1 MRVSSLRPLSI
12 LLFFVLCASAW
23 SAPRPRR
30 SPPPTTD
37 VVMLSDLHFDPF
49 YDPAKFGEL
58 RHAPI
63 TQWAAILSKQE
74 SATRVSAFSDLQRA
88 CGVRGADSPWSL
100 VLTALREARQVQPS
114 PMFVTVSGDLLAH
127 GFNCKFQRLA
137 PSASAAEVSA
147 FAAKAIGFV
156 SQQLHSV
163 YPSVP
168 VFSALGNNDSGC
180 QDYFET
186 PNSAFLKSSGV
197 SIAANVHDPEARASI
212 EASFGKLGDYSVM
225 LPGAMHGTRLIVL
238 QNIFESSHYRGC
250 NNEPNA
256 APAAEQI
263 EWLRAQLTE
272 VRESGQQAWVMAHI
286 PPGVDVY
293 TTYHRYLFAPG
304 QACNVKQPEMFLNNT
319 ALGETIG
326 EFGDVVRLAI
336 FAHTHMDEIKLLQG
350 PDGKAVPAKGVP
362 SISPIN
368 GNEPAFLVAQISPQT
383 ATIKDYEVYAA
394 TNAQGGV
401 WNREYRYSD
410 AYHLPDFS
418 TKSVDQLTAEL
429 VNDKTGEDETSRV
442 YERYFLAG
450 GGTFA
455 ALGLQRLWPAY
466 SCSLRELDPTTF
478 RRCMCP
484 GADAKTGAA
493 AATSVLR

>member
-1 MRVSSLRPLSI
+1 
-12 LLFFVLCASAW
+12 
-23 SAPRPRR
+23 
-30 SPPPTTD
+30 
-37 VVMLSDLHFDPF
+37 MLSDLHFDPF
-49 YDPAKFGEL
+49 YDPAKFTEL
-58 RHAPI
+58 RHAPVAE
-63 TQWAAILSKQE
+63 WPAILSKPD
-74 SATRVSAFSDLQRA
+74 SATRVGAFSELQSS
-88 CGVRGADSPWSL
+88 CGVRGSDSPWSL
-100 VLTALREARQVQPS
+100 VLTALRQAKQTRPA
-114 PMFVTVSGDLLAH
+114 PLFVTVSGDLLAH
-127 GFNCKFQRLA
+127 GFICKFQHLA
-137 PSASAAEVSA
+137 PSATPAEASA
-147 FAAKAIGFV
+147 FAAKAIAFV
-156 SQQLHSV
+156 SQQLRSV

-197 SIAANVHDPEARASI
+197 SFAANIHDPEARASL
-212 EASFGKLGDYSVM
+212 AATFGNRGDYGVT
-225 LPGAMHGTRLIVL
+225 LPGAMHNTRLIVL
-238 QNIFESSHYRGC
+238 QDIFESSHYRGC
-250 NNEPNA
+250 NNVPNA

-263 EWLRAQLTE
+263 AWLRAQLTE
-272 VRESGQQAWVMAHI
+272 VRENGQQAWVMAHI
-286 PPGVDVY
+286 PPGIDIY

-319 ALGETIG
+319 ALAETIG
-326 EFGDVVRLAI
+326 EFGDVVRLAL

-350 PDGKAVPAKGVP
+350 PDGKAVPVKMVP

-368 GNEPAFLVAQISPQT
+368 GNDPSFLVAQVSPQT

-394 TNAQGGV
+394 TNAQGGT

-418 TKSVDQLTAEL
+418 AKSVDQLTLQL
-429 VNDKTGEDETSRV
+429 VNDKTGEDEDSRA

-455 ALGLQRLWPAY
+455 SLGLQRLWPAY
-466 SCSLRELDPTTF
+466 SCSLRELDPAAF

-484 GADAKTGAA
+484 GAAAKAEPARVTP
-493 AATSVLR
+493 